1 MSVEAPDDATLIDPE
16 EARALLPTD
25 ITTQAELNAWEQDN
39 VADGERWAFARRRNH
54 VLTESFLKRL
64 HKRMFGDTWK
74 WAGQWRRTEK
84 NIGIAPERVPDAVRQ
99 LLLDFLG
106 AR

>member
-39 VADGERWAFARRRNH
+39 VTDGER
-54 VLTESFLKRL
+54 
-64 HKRMFGDTWK
+64 
-74 WAGQWRRTEK
+74 
-84 NIGIAPERVPDAVRQ
+84 
-99 LLLDFLG
+99 
-106 AR
+106 